1 MGDEV
6 WRMMESIDARMAFDK
21 SGMLEVISKFPD
33 QIKEAV
39 ALAGTVERLPFLK
52 IDNIVISGMGGSAI
66 SGDLV
71 ESLFRDKLD
80 VPLMVNREPDL
91 PKWANKDTLA
101 ICLSYSGNTEETIG
115 AFKAASQRKC
125 KIVSISTGGKLEE
138 LSAKRDVVFLKI
150 PSGMQPRAAT
160 PFLLFPTI
168 MLLLKAGLAKANIEA
183 DLQETIEVTR
193 EFVTANGPKVPEA
206 SNPAKQLARRL
217 SGAIPQI
224 YGWGPYAPVATRWRQ
239 QFNENSKII
248 ARADIVSESNH
259 NDLVGWSQSPEFT
272 KFFTY
277 ILFRDRDYES
287 ISLATRLDFMRS
299 LGQNVAKDVVEVS
312 PKGKSRLARMMHL
325 MCQGDFASNY
335 LALLRGVDPSPV
347 DIVTELKRRLAEKHG

>member
-1 MGDEV
+1 MAV
-6 WRMMESIDARMAFDK
+6 TESIDARMNYDK
-21 SGMLEVISKFPD
+21 SGMLETISRFPD
-33 QIKEAV
+33 QIKDAV
-39 ALAGTVERLPFLK
+39 ALAATIERLPFLK
-52 IDNIVISGMGGSAI
+52 VDNIIISGMGGSAI

-101 ICLSYSGNTEETIG
+101 MCLSYSGNTEETLS

-125 KIVSISTGGKLEE
+125 KIISISTGGKLEE
-138 LSAKRDVVFLKI
+138 LSRARDGVVFLKI

-160 PFLLFPTI
+160 PYLLFPTI
-168 MLLLKAGLAKANIEA
+168 MLLHKAGVVKANLDA
-183 DLQETIEVTR
+183 DLDETIQVAK
-193 EFVTANGPKVPEA
+193 EFVAANNPEVPEA

-224 YGWGPYAPVATRWRQ
+224 YGWGPYTPVATRWRQ

-248 ARADIVSESNH
+248 ARADEVSECNH

-272 KFFTY
+272 KHFTY
-277 ILFRDRDYES
+277 ILFRDRDNES
-287 ISLATRLDFMRS
+287 ISLSTRLDFMKS
-299 LGQNVAKDVVEVS
+299 LGQNVAKDVIEVA

-347 DIVTELKRRLAEKHG
+347 DIVTELKRRLAEKR

>member
-1 MGDEV
+1 
-6 WRMMESIDARMAFDK
+6 MMESIDARMAYDK
-21 SGMLEVISKFPD
+21 SGMLEVISRFPD

-52 IDNIVISGMGGSAI
+52 IDNIIISGMGGSAI
-66 SGDLV
+66 SGDIV

-125 KIVSISTGGKLEE
+125 KIISISTGGKLEE

-160 PFLLFPTI
+160 PYLLFPTI
-168 MLLLKAGLAKANIEA
+168 MLLLKAGLVKTNIEP
-183 DLQETIEVTR
+183 DLEETVAVTR
-193 EFVTANGPKVPEA
+193 EFVAANGPKVPE
-206 SNPAKQLARRL
+206 SENPAKQLARRL
-217 SGAIPQI
+217 YGAIPQV
-224 YGWGPYAPVATRWRQ
+224 YGWGPYAPIATRWRQ
-239 QFNENSKII
+239 QFNENSKIV

-259 NDLVGWSQSPEFT
+259 NDLVGWSASPEFS
-272 KFFTY
+272 KLFSC
-277 ILFRDRDYES
+277 ILFRDRDNES
-287 ISLATRLDFMRS
+287 LSLATRLDFMKS
-299 LGQNVAKDVVEVS
+299 LGQNVAKDIVEVS

-325 MCQGDFASNY
+325 MCQGDFASVY

-347 DIVTELKRRLAEKHG
+347 DIVTELKRRLAEKLG